1 MGKITSLEKPQS
13 SISEAYRT
21 IRTGIEF
28 SNLDKDLK
36 VICATS
42 SKKDEGKSTV
52 VANLAVSFAKIDKK
66 VLLIDGDLRNPT
78 INRLFDLANTHGLV
92 DVLLGTKNIT
102 ECIKHTKQQGLDI
115 LTVGVIPPNP
125 AEVLASHKM
134 SEFIQNIRNGYDYIF
149 IDTPPIGLVSDAAI
163 ISSYSDGVIFVV
175 GSNEVDKN
183 LAKMAKERLDNINAN
198 ILGVILNKF
207 KSDVNNDYYSYDYYG
222 QDETRKKKKRKKKK
236 K

>member
-1 MGKITSLEKPQS
+1 MGKIASLERPQS
-13 SISEAYRT
+13 NISEAYRS

-28 SNLDKDLK
+28 SNLDKGLK
-36 VICATS
+36 VICITS

-78 INRLFDLANTHGLV
+78 TNRLFDLANTNGIV
-92 DVLLGTKNIT
+92 DILLGKKNLDD
-102 ECIKHTKQQGLDI
+102 CIKKTKQENLYI
-115 LTVGVIPPNP
+115 LTGGVIPPNP
-125 AEVLASHKM
+125 SEVLASQKM
-134 SEFIQNIRNGYDYIF
+134 SEFIKSIRSEYDYIF
-149 IDTPPIGLVSDAAI
+149 IDAPPVGIVSDAAI

-183 LAKMAKERLDNINAN
+183 LAKLAKERLDSVNAN

-207 KSDVNNDYYSYDYYG
+207 KADINNEYYSYDYYG
-222 QDETRKKKKRKKKK
+222 QDDTQNKKRKRK
-236 K
+236 